1 MYVNFLFLIFNFVRM
16 FSYSVQSVRLNGGLK
31 CKLRKSR
38 LQPAFI
44 CKWLLHPERHV
55 NIRINIRTTK
65 QTGTLGPFN
74 SYPYIYIMYTS
85 QTNLKRWY
93 INDKLHRTDGPA
105 CDYTDGTK
113 CWYLNDIELSQEEY
127 LRTTRK
133 NKLKLLG
140 L

>member
-1 MYVNFLFLIFNFVRM
+1 
-16 FSYSVQSVRLNGGLK
+16 
-31 CKLRKSR
+31 
-38 LQPAFI
+38 
-44 CKWLLHPERHV
+44 
-55 NIRINIRTTK
+55 
-65 QTGTLGPFN
+65 
-74 SYPYIYIMYTS
+74 MYTS

-140 L
+140 LWKMD